1 MTKEERVEN
10 IKLLLT
16 ESSEM
21 MTERIQKEVPPR
33 GKFTGMSVS
42 FLLKGTENIA
52 FLLYIYDVLGDGSTR
67 RLSLGVR
74 RVDSAYK
81 ITTPIFKGTNEET
94 LEFLKFSD
102 EQIDEFTERILELSD
117 DADERDERFMK

>member
-33 GKFTGMSVS
+33 GKFTGLSVS

-52 FLLYIYDVLGDGSTR
+52 FLMYIYDVLGDGSTR

-81 ITTPIFKGTNEET
+81 ITSMIFKGTNEET

-102 EQIDEFTERILELSD
+102 EQTDEFTEQILELSD

>member
-1 MTKEERVEN
+1 MTREEHIKEIN
-10 IKLLLT
+10 KLLW

-21 MTERIQKEVPPR
+21 MADKIINEIPSK
-33 GKFTGMSVS
+33 GKFTGYRVS
-42 FLLKGTENIA
+42 FLLSGTRNIA
-52 FLLYIYDVLGDGSTR
+52 FLLYKYDVLGDGSLR

-74 RVDSAYK
+74 RVDYNYN
-81 ITTPIFKGTNEET
+81 ITSQIFKGTNEET

-102 EQIDEFTERILELSD
+102 EQIDEYTEQILELAD

>member
-33 GKFTGMSVS
+33 GKFTGISVS
-42 FLLKGTENIA
+42 FLLKETENIA
-52 FLLYIYDVLGDGSTR
+52 FLMYIYDVLGDGSTR

-74 RVDSAYK
+74 RADSAYK
-81 ITTPIFKGTNEET
+81 ITSMIFKGTNEET

-102 EQIDEFTERILELSD
+102 EQINEFTERIMELSD

>member
-1 MTKEERVEN
+1 MTRTELIN
-10 IKLLLT
+10 YIKPLLR

-21 MTERIQKEVPPR
+21 MADRIQKEVPPR
-33 GKFTGMSVS
+33 GKFTGISVS
-42 FLLKGTENIA
+42 FLLKETENIA
-52 FLLYIYDVLGDGSTR
+52 FLMYIYDVLGDGSTR

-74 RVDSAYK
+74 RADSAYK
-81 ITTPIFKGTNEET
+81 ITSMIFKGTNEET

-102 EQIDEFTERILELSD
+102 EQINEFTERIMELSD